1 MKRKLIS
8 LLAAVCL
15 LASIGSA
22 TASAAQWQPTSY
34 YDILA
39 RLNMLSGGQFS
50 FGPVEETP
58 EAPQENETPETP
70 EVSETPEEPEAPTES
85 ETPGQSGSVSSYA
98 QAVLDL
104 VNRYRAQ
111 NGLAALTLD
120 SGLCQVAQT
129 KAQDM
134 HDSGYFAHESPNYG
148 TPFEMMSF
156 FGISYKAAGENIAM
170 GYSSPQAV
178 VEGWMNSEGH
188 RANILSSSFTK
199 MGLGYVASG
208 NYWCQMFIG

>member
-58 EAPQENETPETP
+58 EVPQENETPETP
-70 EVSETPEEPEAPTES
+70 EESEDPEAPTES
-85 ETPGQSGSVSSYA
+85 ETPSQSVSVSSYA

-111 NGLAALTLD
+111 NGLTALTLD
-120 SGLCQVAQT
+120 SSLCQVAQT

-134 HDSGYFAHESPNYG
+134 HDSGYFAHESPKYG
-148 TPFEMMSF
+148 TPFEMMSA